1 MEGSSAPRGLI
12 KSSQNAAVHLHPAP
26 VLQASPGEQ
35 ARRGLS
41 TQSLSFAPAESPVS
55 TGMYARQGKRVFD
68 IAFALVFMATLGF
81 WLLPFIALIVR
92 LDSRGPALFR
102 QARVGM
108 NGELF
113 TCLKFR
119 TMTHNPDAQFIQ
131 AQKNDCRITRVGK
144 VLRKTN
150 LDELPQF
157 INVLLGDMSIV
168 GPRPHVPELDR
179 LFGDLVPGYTSRT
192 ATRPGVTGLA
202 QVSGCR
208 GETRSVREMTHR
220 IRFDLFYAK
229 NMGFWLD
236 LKIIVATVWC
246 AIAGDQKA
254 Y

>member
-12 KSSQNAAVHLHPAP
+12 KSQQSAAVHLRTAPIVQISSGEHPRPDFSAP
-26 VLQASPGEQ
+26 PT
-35 ARRGLS
+35 GL
-41 TQSLSFAPAESPVS
+41 APAESLYS
-55 TGMYARQGKRVFD
+55 TGIYAQLGKRWFD
-68 IAFALVFMATLGF
+68 MAFALFFMATLGF
-81 WLLPFIALIVR
+81 WLLPLIALIVR

-102 QARVGM
+102 QARVGI

-119 TMTHNPDAQFIQ
+119 TMTHNPDAQFVQ
-131 AQKNDCRITRVGK
+131 AQKNDCRITRVGR

-192 ATRPGVTGLA
+192 AARPGVTGLA

-246 AIAGDQKA
+246 ALAGDQKA